1 MCLANA
7 FNRPP
12 PARAII
18 AIADYAL
25 VLYIAVE
32 IISDLA
38 LDDTVQIYTVTIRL
52 DTEYLIWTEVHT
64 KIRGLWGVASHRQIG
79 ACDGYNSGQS
89 TLGEAKTGALS
100 R

>member
-18 AIADYAL
+18 AITGYAL

-38 LDDTVQIYTVTIRL
+38 LDDTGQIYTVTIRL
-52 DTEYLIWTEVHT
+52 DTEYLIWIEGHT
-64 KIRGLWGVASHRQIG
+64 KIRGLWV
-79 ACDGYNSGQS
+79 GQGKPS
-89 TLGEAKTGALS
+89 S
-100 R
+100 DRSM